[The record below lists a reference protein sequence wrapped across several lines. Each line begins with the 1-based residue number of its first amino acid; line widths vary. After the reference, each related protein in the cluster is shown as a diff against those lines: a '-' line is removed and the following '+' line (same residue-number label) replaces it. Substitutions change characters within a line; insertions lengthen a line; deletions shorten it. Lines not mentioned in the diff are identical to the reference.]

1 MRELE
6 VTASWS
12 AGPADMRAA
21 HALLARGAVRP
32 LEIVTHRFPLAQT
45 GAALAA
51 QRSGEALKA
60 VVLP

>member
-32 LEIVTHRFPLAQT
+32 LEIVTHRFPLEQT